1 MRSTTRAAVMAAL
14 IGGLPAATVLAQTEE
29 TSDAELP
36 AVVVE
41 QEKPEAPAPASK
53 PAKKAKT
60 AKARPKPA
68 PAISA
73 VAAPA
78 TATAGPS
85 PEMAVTAQAP
95 GPGTSGGGKA
105 VVGQRSG
112 SLTVPT
118 TAEATA
124 EIQQTPGAVEVV
136 SDQAYKPSTPSATLK
151 DALDY
156 VPGVFVQTKWGEDT
170 RLSIRGS
177 GLSRN
182 FHGRGIQLIMDG
194 IVPVTT
200 ADGASDFQEI
210 DPTAYRYIEVYKG
223 ANALRFGAN
232 ALGGAINFVMPT
244 GYDADLFGTRLDI
257 GSFGF
262 RKLAVSSGAVS
273 GPVDY
278 FITGTWQEQD
288 GFRDHS
294 DGESVRGAMNV
305 GYRLSRD
312 AETRFYLN
320 ANHVRQ
326 RIPGALTKS
335 DALTNPKQAF
345 VLPGEPL
352 LPFFPES
359 HGNDNV
365 DRDYQRNIDSVRFAN
380 RTSVRLAPGTLVE
393 FGGFYFDR
401 HLDHPIL
408 FVIDNENREGGGFA
422 RIADETLIG
431 GHRNRF
437 VAGVSFHNGE
447 VRARQYRN
455 LLGQRGD
462 LFNDVDQISRNTVL
476 YAENSL
482 FIRPDV
488 ALVTGAQYVYASRKV
503 EDRFLSNGDQSGGA
517 SYDFWNP
524 KVGIL
529 WDVTPNA
536 QIFANISKSAEAPT
550 FSEMAIATGSTTSLH
565 PQEAVTF
572 EVGTRGANDD
582 FRWDVAVYR
591 SLLENEFQCLS
602 VASSGLCTQTNLDR
616 SIHQGVEL
624 GIGATLWNGI
634 FEAGPDADRLW
645 LNAAYTFNDFRFDDD
660 PVYGDNQLPGA
671 PRHLLRAEL
680 LYKHPSGIYA
690 GPNVEWVPEAYYVD
704 SANTLDTEAYAI
716 WGAKIGFD
724 DGGPV
729 TAYIEGRNLSDET
742 YISSVSIASKADAAS
757 ALFEPGSGR
766 AIYAGVQVK
775 W

>member
-1 MRSTTRAAVMAAL
+1 MRTKSRAAAMAAL
-14 IGGLPAATVLAQTEE
+14 MAGLPAAPVLAQTGEVSE
-29 TSDAELP
+29 AELP
-36 AVVVE
+36 VVVIE
-41 QEKPEAPAPASK
+41 QAEPAPPAMASK
-53 PAKKAKT
+53 PAKAKV
-60 AKARPKPA
+60 KPSSATPAAASA
-68 PAISA
+68 PSA
-73 VAAPA
+73 P
-78 TATAGPS
+78 AGPS
-85 PEMAVTAQAP
+85 TEMAAGQGLAP
-95 GPGTSGGGKA
+95 APGTSGGGKVA
-105 VVGQRSG
+105 VGQRSG
-112 SLTVPT
+112 SLTVPN

-182 FHGRGIQLIMDG
+182 FHGRGVQLIMDG
-194 IVPVTT
+194 IIPVTT

-232 ALGGAINFVMPT
+232 ALGGAVNFVMPT
-244 GYDADLFGTRLDI
+244 GYDADLLGTRLDI

-278 FITGTWQEQD
+278 FMTGTWQEQD

-305 GYRLSRD
+305 GYRLSPD

-335 DALTNPKQAF
+335 EALTNPTSAF

-365 DRDYQRNIDSVRFAN
+365 DRDYRRNIDSVRLAN

-422 RIADETLIG
+422 RIADESWIG

-437 VAGVSFHNGE
+437 IAGVSIHNGN

-462 LFNDVDQISRNTVL
+462 LFNDVNQRSRNTVL
-476 YAENSL
+476 YAENS
-482 FIRPDV
+482 FFVRPDV
-488 ALVTGAQYVYASRKV
+488 ALVTGGQYVYASRKV

-529 WDVTPNA
+529 WDVTPAA

-550 FSEMAIATGSTTSLH
+550 FSEMAIATGTTTSLD

-572 EVGTRGANDD
+572 EIGTRGGDGD
-582 FRWDVAVYR
+582 FRWDLAVYR

-602 VASSGLCTQTNLDR
+602 VAASGLCTQTNLDR

-645 LNAAYTFNDFRFDDD
+645 LSAAYTFSDFRFDDD
-660 PVYGDNQLPGA
+660 PVFGDNQLPGA
-671 PRHLLRAEL
+671 PRHFLRAEL
-680 LYKHPSGIYA
+680 LYRHPSGIYV

-742 YISSVSIASKADAAS
+742 YISSVSIASKADATS

>member
-29 TSDAELP
+29 TSEAELP

-68 PAISA
+68 PAIPA